1 MELTTFEIEYIK
13 SNKFGSMLRVYSYM
27 VDGGVM
33 WTEVLAGMGYTGPSI
48 LDLMRA
54 VPIKSLVRYMLPDL
68 PNYGIYM
75 TEDELLAKI
84 RPEFREDAE
93 VFILEW
99 KMMGV

>member
-1 MELTTFEIEYIK
+1 
-13 SNKFGSMLRVYSYM
+13 
-27 VDGGVM
+27 
-33 WTEVLAGMGYTGPSI
+33 
-48 LDLMRA
+48 MRA